1 MLNSVH
7 IYAEC
12 SSTLY
17 PVILSGESPWTNPN
31 MDNRIV
37 DRFVS
42 EDFDT
47 DSESDTEGDEDNK
60 KVDTSKIQMM
70 TVQ

>member
-1 MLNSVH
+1 MLQH
-7 IYAEC
+7 
-12 SSTLY
+12 
-17 PVILSGESPWTNPN
+17 VISGNLSGESPWTNPN

-37 DRFVS
+37 DQFVS

>member
-1 MLNSVH
+1 
-7 IYAEC
+7 
-12 SSTLY
+12 
-17 PVILSGESPWTNPN
+17 

-60 KVDTSKIQMM
+60 KVDTSKIQRMF
-70 TVQ
+70 VE